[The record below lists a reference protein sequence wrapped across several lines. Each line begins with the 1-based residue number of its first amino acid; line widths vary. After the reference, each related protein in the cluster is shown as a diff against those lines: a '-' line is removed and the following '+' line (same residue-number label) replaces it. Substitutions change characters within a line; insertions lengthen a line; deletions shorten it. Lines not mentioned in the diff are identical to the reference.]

1 MATSRK
7 RLLISI
13 LEMNSFVTSPIAMPQ
28 MIRTLTSS
36 NYFCIPLTYGD
47 LKTRDDR
54 LVHCEYMHENAD
66 HDLKITKKSD

>member
-1 MATSRK
+1 MAHRHWLPK
-7 RLLISI
+7 LHK
-13 LEMNSFVTSPIAMPQ
+13 FVHCTNPIAMPQ
-28 MIRTLTSS
+28 IIKDTHFT

>member
-1 MATSRK
+1 MAHRQLLSKLNKLVHCTS
-7 RLLISI
+7 LI
-13 LEMNSFVTSPIAMPQ
+13 IAMPQ
-28 MIRTLTSS
+28 IIRTVTSS

>member
-1 MATSRK
+1 MAHRQWLPK
-7 RLLISI
+7 LHK
-13 LEMNSFVTSPIAMPQ
+13 FVHCTSPIAMPQ
-28 MIRTLTSS
+28 IIRTLTSS

-66 HDLKITKKSD
+66 HDLKITKKSDR